1 MATLGG
7 RGTVQAVQSPTYD
20 GPLSHKRLPLLPCTA
35 PSWHTRVSWPCTLAA
50 SLEWACWFPR
60 FLSCCITAASLPT
73 VTHAPTHAQHCE
85 YARCLHSHCQVVTTT
100 TQMAC
105 LGVVATCQQQL
116 SLLTLTTTLRMTTTM
131 NAPDAVS
138 CAAFASD
145 PAPTLQV
152 GEEMDAGCL
161 QLHCTTT
168 LCLSGRADT
177 TTLQV
182 LPFPT
187 QPNYGS
193 SSRGLPL
200 QPCSGTATVQLCS
213 LPKPGYP

>member
-1 MATLGG
+1 MAMYFGSILGVGVLVPTLL
-7 RGTVQAVQSPTYD
+7 VVLYHYC
-20 GPLSHKRLPLLPCTA
+20 LS
-35 PSWHTRVSWPCTLAA
+35 SNGESHT
-50 SLEWACWFPR
+50 
-60 FLSCCITAASLPT
+60 
-73 VTHAPTHAQHCE
+73 PTHAQHCE

-100 TQMAC
+100 QMAC

-116 SLLTLTTTLRMTTTM
+116 SQLTLTTTLRMTTTM
-131 NAPDAVS
+131 NALDAVS

-152 GEEMDAGCL
+152 GKRWMLVACSTTMCL
-161 QLHCTTT
+161 A
-168 LCLSGRADT
+168 GRADT

-213 LPKPGYP
+213 LPKPGCPLCR